1 MKKVCTSIVLLLV
14 VGGCQTDEA
23 PVSSS
28 NPVSSDTIYPI
39 EVAKDDQLEV
49 IGWYDEQTLVYLL
62 SEGNSFDLFTHNVFT
77 GEDVLFYDGLESE
90 HFHRLDVNND
100 QSLFALQTLNDQG
113 QAELVILNK
122 SGDVKIDPDLSADDY
137 SIFWSPYH
145 STEFMAVA
153 FQPDWKQEV
162 YHIDLEAMNVEK
174 TGIESNFIQWST
186 EDTVTY
192 LNWSMIPSVEAPLQ
206 QYNLTTNQTKDGI
219 GSALYFSSLFQDRSM
234 FVKYKELQ
242 ADEIKYEFRDG
253 IHKLGSL
260 TIPILNTFSEHW
272 WITSYAFDG
281 LLDRF
286 YYLSP
291 RYSAD
296 YVTYKDAFDLLMYD
310 LKEDSYTKLGQLDKQ
325 EPLELSSDGKWLLV
339 GSVKKKLIRTEDG
352 SIFHLY

>member
-23 PVSSS
+23 PASSIS
-28 NPVSSDTIYPI
+28 PVVIDTIYPI
-39 EVAKDDQLEV
+39 DVIGDHQLEV

-62 SEGNSFDLFTHNVFT
+62 SEGNSFDLFTHDVFT
-77 GEDVLFYDGLESE
+77 GEDELFYASIESE
-90 HFHRLDVNND
+90 QFHRLDVNKD
-100 QSLFALQTLNDQG
+100 QSLFALQTLNEQG
-113 QAELVILNK
+113 LAELVILNK
-122 SGDVKIDPDLSADDY
+122 AGDVEINPDLSADDY
-137 SIFWSPYH
+137 AIFWSPYH
-145 STEFMAVA
+145 STEFIAVA
-153 FQPDWKQEV
+153 FQPDWEQEV
-162 YHIDLEAMNVEK
+162 YHVDLEAMDVEK
-174 TGIESNFIQWST
+174 TGIQSNFIQWVT

-206 QYNLTTNQTKDGI
+206 QYNLTTNQTKDGV
-219 GSALYFSSLFQDRSM
+219 GSALYFSNLFQDRSM
-234 FVKYKELQ
+234 VVKYKELQ
-242 ADEIKYEFRDG
+242 ADEIMYEFTDG

-260 TIPILNTFSEHW
+260 TIPILNTFSDHW

-296 YVTYKDAFDLLMYD
+296 YVSYKDGFDLFMYD
-310 LKEDSYTKLGQLDKQ
+310 LKEDSFKKLGQLDQQ
-325 EPLELSSDGKWLLV
+325 EPLELSSDGKWLLT

-352 SIFHLY
+352 TVFQLY